1 MAPISLAILN
11 PIGYV
16 LLEITKR
23 YKQKD
28 DDEEEQRQSVPICA
42 GASNQATNRFLS
54 EKWIEVLKTIRA
66 IFFNPML
73 LMTVL
78 GVAGGFLFP
87 DGLPEIF
94 AGVLR
99 VLGNSFSATALF
111 LLGLK
116 IVGQGSSFKGSGSLI
131 PGILIIVKLLVLP
144 LVTRQTVNIMQS
156 GANLNETTELST
168 YGFLVGT
175 FPAAPGAF
183 VVASQYNLDVELV
196 SFLSLKKYKVE

>member
-1 MAPISLAILN
+1 MHSNNFFSVEALYNKIHPEYASYLYLMAPISLIILN

-16 LLEITKR
+16 LLEISKR

-28 DDEEEQRQSVPICA
+28 DDDDELRSQAPVCA
-42 GASNQATNRFLS
+42 GASNQPTNRFLS
-54 EKWIEVLKTIRA
+54 ERCIEVLKLVRA

-78 GVAGGFLFP
+78 GVAGGFIFP
-87 DGLPEIF
+87 NGLPEIF

-131 PGILIIVKLLVLP
+131 PGILIIVKL
-144 LVTRQTVNIMQS
+144 
-156 GANLNETTELST
+156 
-168 YGFLVGT
+168 
-175 FPAAPGAF
+175 
-183 VVASQYNLDVELV
+183 
-196 SFLSLKKYKVE
+196 

>member
-16 LLEITKR
+16 LLEISKR

-28 DDEEEQRQSVPICA
+28 DEDDESRPVPVPICP
-42 GASNQATNRFLS
+42 GATNTQATNRFLS
-54 EKWIEVLKTIRA
+54 EKWIEVLKTVRS
-66 IFFNPML
+66 IFCNPML
-73 LMTVL
+73 MMTVL

-87 DGLPEIF
+87 NGLPEII

-131 PGILIIVKLLVLP
+131 PGILIIVKL
-144 LVTRQTVNIMQS
+144 
-156 GANLNETTELST
+156 
-168 YGFLVGT
+168 
-175 FPAAPGAF
+175 
-183 VVASQYNLDVELV
+183 
-196 SFLSLKKYKVE
+196 

>member
-16 LLEITKR
+16 LLEVSKR
-23 YKQKD
+23 YKQRDDD
-28 DDEEEQRQSVPICA
+28 DDELRPPAPPVCP

-54 EKWIEVLKTIRA
+54 EKWIEVLQFIRA

-73 LMTVL
+73 SMTVL
-78 GVAGGFLFP
+78 GVAGGFIFP
-87 DGLPEIF
+87 NGLPEII

-131 PGILIIVKLLVLP
+131 PAILIIVKL
-144 LVTRQTVNIMQS
+144 
-156 GANLNETTELST
+156 
-168 YGFLVGT
+168 
-175 FPAAPGAF
+175 
-183 VVASQYNLDVELV
+183 
-196 SFLSLKKYKVE
+196 